1 MSEILPLAE
10 NDRARLQRKLEQS
23 QKLFLICIG
32 GACFLPLFVSLLL
45 YLTPIELSQNTIY
58 LAGILLSL
66 FASPFLWMSMN
77 IRQKSKRAQYWLN
90 QNCKH
95 RVSGIISEKDETMI
109 TVNSFNAKFWTNGK
123 KLSIGQEAT
132 IEYLPLEKRD
142 LAGTLGI
149 LRINEED
156 NPYFESAINV
166 GPPAP

>member
-1 MSEILPLAE
+1 MPEILPLAE
-10 NDRARLQRKLEQS
+10 NDRIRLQRKLEQAK
-23 QKLFLICIG
+23 KLFLICIG
-32 GACFLPLFVSLLL
+32 AACFLPLFVSLLL
-45 YLTPIELSQNTIY
+45 YLTPMELSQNTIY

-66 FASPFLWMSMN
+66 FASPFIWMSMN
-77 IRQKSKRAQYWLN
+77 IKQKSKRAQYWLN

-95 RVSGIISEKDETMI
+95 RISGLISEKDDAMI
-109 TVNSFNAKFWTNGK
+109 TINSFKAKFWTNGK

-132 IEYLPLEKRD
+132 VEYLPLEEIE

-156 NPYFESAINV
+156 NPYFENALNV